1 MSTSHVSFN
10 RASEADG
17 IRLVTRTRGLGMTG
31 WMDLLPGPQWPS
43 DRQYPQWLQRT
54 AGSIRQAPSP
64 ADPGATGNS
73 AWLA

>member
-1 MSTSHVSFN
+1 
-10 RASEADG
+10 
-17 IRLVTRTRGLGMTG
+17 MTG